1 MTFISFETEVSNQ
14 AEGTHFNLIEGR
26 SVMNKYDFN
35 IFRKQARRAKAYLRL
50 AKHTIKQYKTP
61 RAEKN
66 ILSNDPRLQRI

>member
-1 MTFISFETEVSNQ
+1 
-14 AEGTHFNLIEGR
+14 
-26 SVMNKYDFN
+26 MNKYDFN
-35 IFRKQARRAKAYLRL
+35 IFRKQARRAKAYPRL

>member
-1 MTFISFETEVSNQ
+1 
-14 AEGTHFNLIEGR
+14 
-26 SVMNKYDFN
+26 MNKYDFN

-50 AKHTIKQYKTP
+50 AKYSIKQYKTP